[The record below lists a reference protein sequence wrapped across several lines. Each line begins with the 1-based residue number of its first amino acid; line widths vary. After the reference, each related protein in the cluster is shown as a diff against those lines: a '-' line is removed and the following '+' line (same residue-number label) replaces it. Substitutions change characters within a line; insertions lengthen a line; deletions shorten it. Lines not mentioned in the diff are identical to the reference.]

1 MTDLIAVGAAFAPL
15 VVVAV
20 LLVAFLWP
28 AERSMPVA
36 WLVAAIVGVAVWE
49 MPASWVAAA
58 TVRGGLAALEIL
70 WIVFGA
76 LVLLYTLMRSGAVDR
91 INEGFASI
99 SEDRRVQIVLLGF
112 FLATFI
118 EGVAGFGTPAAV
130 VAPLLLALGFPALAA
145 VVAALIGHAVATV
158 FGAVGTPIIV
168 GYEQPLESVE
178 PVIAAEGLSVGTYS
192 ASAGAWAAVFNGVLG
207 VLMPLF
213 AVGMVVYFF
222 GDRNE
227 RSLAPV
233 RGVVPLCLFSGV
245 AFAVPYALTAWL
257 IGPELP
263 SLIAAMVGGAVVV
276 AALRAGYLEP
286 DDTWEFPPRE
296 EWPDHWV
303 GSIEPGQNE
312 SDASSDAGR
321 SNSMSLLRAWS
332 PYLLLVV
339 LLIGTRVI
347 EPVAAALQGDP
358 VASIETGVGTLAI
371 GPTLE
376 WAAIFGTELG
386 GSIGWAYVPG
396 TWLVVSALLAIPLF
410 GMDREQVAGAWR
422 EAGGKIVS
430 PLIALVFVIAMV
442 EIMLT
447 DAHLEAAGVTAA
459 AAPDGNM
466 IFVLADATAGVLGSA
481 YPMIAPAVGALGA
494 FIAGSITVSNITFS
508 AFQFEVA
515 QNLGLPTQL
524 LVGAQSIGGAI
535 GNVIAIHNVIAAL
548 ATVGLVGKTG
558 RVVRLNLIPVAY
570 YLIVGGLLTTLFVYV
585 LFPTVP

>member
-1 MTDLIAVGAAFAPL
+1 MMNPVEIGAALAPL

-20 LLVAFLWP
+20 LLVGFLWP

-36 WLVAAIVGVAVWE
+36 WLVAAVVGFVVWD
-49 MPASWVAAA
+49 MPIEWIAAA
-58 TVRGGLAALEIL
+58 SLRGALAALEIL

-91 INEGFASI
+91 INQGFASI

-145 VVAALIGHAVATV
+145 VVAALVGHAVATV

-168 GYEQPLESVE
+168 GYQQPLGSVE
-178 PVIAAEGLSVGTYS
+178 STIAAEGMSVASYS
-192 ASAGAWAAVFNGVLG
+192 ATAGAWAAVFNGVLG

-222 GDRNE
+222 GSRDE

-233 RGVVPLCLFSGV
+233 RGIIPLCLFAGV
-245 AFAVPYALTAWL
+245 AFAVPYVLTAWFL
-257 IGPELP
+257 GPELP
-263 SLIAAMVGGAVVV
+263 SLFAAMVGGVIVVGT
-276 AALRAGYLEP
+276 LRSGYLEP
-286 DDTWEFPPRE
+286 EDTWEFPPRE

-303 GSIEPGQNE
+303 GSIEPD
-312 SDASSDAGR
+312 SDELDAATDTEA
-321 SNSMSLLRAWS
+321 SMSLLRAWA
-332 PYLLLVV
+332 PYGILVV

-347 EPVAAALQGDP
+347 EPVAEFLQSGP
-358 VASIETGVGTLAI
+358 VTGLESDIGHFTVG
-371 GPTLE
+371 PVLE
-376 WAAIFGTELG
+376 WSLIFGTELG
-386 GSIGWAYVPG
+386 GAIEWAYVPG
-396 TWLVVSALLAIPLF
+396 TWLVLSALLAIPLF
-410 GMDREQVAGAWR
+410 RMNVDEVAGAWH

-442 EIMLT
+442 EIMLET
-447 DAHLEAAGVTAA
+447 NAHAEAGAA
-459 AAPDGNM
+459 SPEAVPDGSM
-466 IFVLADATAGVLGSA
+466 IVVLADATAAAIGPA
-481 YPMIAPAVGALGA
+481 YPLIVPAIGALGT

-515 QNLGLPTQL
+515 QSLGMPTQI
-524 LVGAQSIGGAI
+524 LVGAHSIGAAI
-535 GNVIAIHNVIAAL
+535 GNVIAVHNVIAAL
-548 ATVGLVGKTG
+548 ATVGLVGETG
-558 RVVRLNLIPVAY
+558 RIIRLNLIPVVY
-570 YLIVGGLLTTLFVYV
+570 YLLAGGLLTTVFVYV
-585 LFPTVP
+585 LFPTVF